1 MTIRTGSGLSFTPKP
16 LPKTGTL
23 KDLAEGFVWAFQQL
37 TPEEQQSFREETM
50 RRVYHNLSASEWE
63 KDNPSRPYDSEFRN

>member
-1 MTIRTGSGLSFTPKP
+1 MTIRIGPDLPFTPKP

-37 TPEEQQSFREETM
+37 TSEEQQSFREETM
-50 RRVYHNLSASEWE
+50 RRVYHDLSASEWE
-63 KDNPSRPYDSEFRN
+63 KDNPSRPYDLESRN